1 MERYSKKPIFFVKDS
16 GGEWRRPITAFS
28 YEKKEDTKMK
38 RIFAVLTAVMMMLSL
53 ATAVAEGTLRVG
65 MECGYAPYN
74 WQQTDATEYTAVIA
88 DGNGYADGYD
98 VQIARRIAEAL
109 NMDLEV
115 VKTDWDGLIPSLVA
129 GNIDLIIAG
138 MSPTAERKMTID
150 FTDYYYQSELV
161 VVVRADGA
169 YAEATTLDELNGA
182 VICAQLNTFHDTV
195 IDQIP
200 GVVHDT
206 PRETFPAMIVALN
219 AGAIDGYVAERPGAE
234 ADVMANPGLTY
245 VQFAEGQGFVAS
257 EDDTAISIGLVYGS
271 EYRDAIN
278 DVLASISEDE
288 RVQIMLDATAR
299 QPLVA
304 E

>member
-1 MERYSKKPIFFVKDS
+1 M
-16 GGEWRRPITAFS
+16 RRLLAVLIAVLMTLTAFS
-28 YEKKEDTKMK
+28 
-38 RIFAVLTAVMMMLSL
+38 AL
-53 ATAVAEGTLRVG
+53 ADTLRVG

-74 WQQTDATEYTAVIA
+74 WQQTDANEFTAPIA
-88 DGNGYADGYD
+88 DNNGYADGYD
-98 VQIARRIAEAL
+98 VQIALRIAQDL
-109 NMDLEV
+109 GMDLAV
-115 VKTDWDGLIPSLVA
+115 VTTDWAGLIPSLLS

-150 FTDYYYQSELV
+150 FTDNYYQTELV

-169 YAEATTLDELNGA
+169 YANATSLNDLSGA

-195 IDQIP
+195 IDQIE
-200 GVVHDT
+200 GVIHDT

-245 VQFAEGQGFVAS
+245 IQFAEGQGFEAS
-257 EDDTAISIGLVYGS
+257 EDDTAIAIGLVYGS
-271 EYRDAIN
+271 PYKDAIN
-278 DVLASISEDE
+278 ETLAGISEDG
-288 RVQIMLDATAR
+288 RVQIMVDATSR

>member
-1 MERYSKKPIFFVKDS
+1 MKKLI
-16 GGEWRRPITAFS
+16 ALL
-28 YEKKEDTKMK
+28 
-38 RIFAVLTAVMMMLSL
+38 FALVLALNCVSAL
-53 ATAVAEGTLRVG
+53 AEGTLRVG

-74 WQQTDATEYTAVIA
+74 WQQTEENEFTARIA
-88 DGNGYADGYD
+88 DGSGFADGYD
-98 VQIARRIAEAL
+98 VQIARRIAQAL
-109 NMDLEV
+109 DMDLEI
-115 VKTDWDGLIPSLVA
+115 VKTEWDGLIPSVLS

-161 VVVRADGA
+161 VVVRKDGA
-169 YAEATTLDELNGA
+169 YANAKALSDLSGA

-200 GVVHDT
+200 GVIHDM
-206 PRETFPAMIVALN
+206 PRETFPAMIVALRS
-219 AGAIDGYVAERPGAE
+219 GAVDGYIAERPGAE
-234 ADVMANPGLTY
+234 ADTLANPDLTY
-245 VQFAEGQGFVAS
+245 IQFEDDAGFQAS

-271 EYRDAIN
+271 PLKDAIN
-278 DVLASISEDE
+278 QCLAGIGEDE

-299 QPLVA
+299 QPLLA

>member
-1 MERYSKKPIFFVKDS
+1 
-16 GGEWRRPITAFS
+16 
-28 YEKKEDTKMK
+28 
-38 RIFAVLTAVMMMLSL
+38 
-53 ATAVAEGTLRVG
+53 
-65 MECGYAPYN
+65 
-74 WQQTDATEYTAVIA
+74 
-88 DGNGYADGYD
+88 NGYADGYD
-98 VQIARRIAEAL
+98 VQIALRIAQDLGME
-109 NMDLEV
+109 LEV
-115 VKTDWDGLIPSLVA
+115 VKTDWEGLIPSLLS

-138 MSPTAERKMTID
+138 MSPTAKRKMTID
-150 FTDYYYQSELV
+150 FTDNYYQTELV

-169 YAEATTLDELNGA
+169 YANATSLDDLSGA

-195 IDQIP
+195 IDQIE

-245 VQFAEGQGFVAS
+245 IQFAEGQGFEAS
-257 EDDTAISIGLVYGS
+257 ADDTAIAIGLVYGS
-271 EYRDAIN
+271 PYKDAIN
-278 DVLASISEDE
+278 ETLAGISEDE

>member
-1 MERYSKKPIFFVKDS
+1 MKRLFAVLIALMLTL
-16 GGEWRRPITAFS
+16 TAFS
-28 YEKKEDTKMK
+28 
-38 RIFAVLTAVMMMLSL
+38 AL
-53 ATAVAEGTLRVG
+53 ADTLRVG

-74 WQQTDATEYTAVIA
+74 WQQTNATEFTAPIA
-88 DGNGYADGYD
+88 DGNGFADGYD
-98 VQIARRIAEAL
+98 VQIARRIAADL
-109 NMDLEV
+109 GMDLEV
-115 VKTDWDGLIPSLVA
+115 VKTDWEGLIPSLLS

-138 MSPTAERKMTID
+138 MSPTAERKTTID

-169 YAEATTLDELNGA
+169 YANAASLSDLSGA

-195 IDQIP
+195 VDQIP

-206 PRETFPAMIVALN
+206 PRETFPAMIVALS

-245 VQFAEGQGFVAS
+245 IQFAEGQGFEAS
-257 EDDTAISIGLVYGS
+257 EDDTAIAIGLVYGS
-271 EYRDAIN
+271 AYKDAIN
-278 DVLASISEDE
+278 QTLASISEDE

>member
-1 MERYSKKPIFFVKDS
+1 
-16 GGEWRRPITAFS
+16 
-28 YEKKEDTKMK
+28 MK
-38 RIFAVLTAVMMMLSL
+38 RMFALLIAAMMILS
-53 ATAVAEGTLRVG
+53 AAAAAADTLRVG

-74 WQQTDATEYTAVIA
+74 WQQTDANEFTAPIA

-98 VQIARRIAEAL
+98 VQIALRIAQAL

-115 VKTDWDGLIPSLVA
+115 VKTDWDGLIPSLNA

-169 YAEATTLDELNGA
+169 YANATALSDLSGA

-195 IDQIP
+195 IDQID
-200 GVVHDT
+200 GVIHDT

-245 VQFAEGQGFVAS
+245 IQFVDGQGFEAS

-271 EYRDAIN
+271 PYKDAIN
-278 DVLASISEDE
+278 ELLASLGEDE

-299 QPLVA
+299 QPLVS

>member
-1 MERYSKKPIFFVKDS
+1 MKKLLTVLI
-16 GGEWRRPITAFS
+16 AL
-28 YEKKEDTKMK
+28 MM
-38 RIFAVLTAVMMMLSL
+38 LTATVS
-53 ATAVAEGTLRVG
+53 AFAEGTLRVG

-74 WQQTDATEYTAVIA
+74 WQQVNETEFTAVIA
-88 DGNGYADGYD
+88 DNNGYADGYD
-98 VQIARRIAEAL
+98 VQIAKRIAADL
-109 NMDLEV
+109 GMDLEI
-115 VKTDWDGLIPSLVA
+115 VKTDWDGLIPSLNS

-161 VVVRADGA
+161 VVVRKDGK
-169 YAEATTLDELNGA
+169 YANAKSLSDLAGA

-200 GVVHDT
+200 GVIHDM

-219 AGAIDGYVAERPGAE
+219 SNAIDGYIAERPGAE
-234 ADVMANPGLTY
+234 ADIMANPGLTY
-245 VQFAEGQGFVAS
+245 IAFAEGQGFEAD
-257 EDDTAISIGLVYGS
+257 EADTAIAIGIVYGS
-271 EYRDAIN
+271 QYKDAIN
-278 DVLASISEDE
+278 ATLAGISEEE
-288 RVQIMLDATAR
+288 RVQIMVDATAR

>member
-1 MERYSKKPIFFVKDS
+1 
-16 GGEWRRPITAFS
+16 
-28 YEKKEDTKMK
+28 MK
-38 RIFAVLTAVMMMLSL
+38 RTFALIAALMLLLS
-53 ATAVAEGTLRVG
+53 ATYACAEGTLRVG

-74 WQQTDATEYTAVIA
+74 WQQVNETEFTAVIA
-88 DGNGYADGYD
+88 DNNGYADGYD
-98 VQIARRIAEAL
+98 VQIAKRIAKDL
-109 NMDLEV
+109 GMDLEI
-115 VKTDWDGLIPSLVA
+115 VKTDWDGLIPSLNS

-161 VVVRADGA
+161 VVVRKDSAFANAQSLAD
-169 YAEATTLDELNGA
+169 LSGA
-182 VICAQLNTFHDTV
+182 VVCAQLNTFHDTV

-200 GVVHDT
+200 GVIHDT

-219 AGAIDGYVAERPGAE
+219 SGAIDGYIAERPGAE

-245 VQFAEGQGFVAS
+245 LAFAEGQGFEADES
-257 EDDTAISIGLVYGS
+257 DTAIAIGIVYHS
-271 EYRDAIN
+271 EYKDAIN
-278 DVLASISEDE
+278 ATLASIGEEE
-288 RVQIMLDATAR
+288 RLQIMVDATSR

>member
-1 MERYSKKPIFFVKDS
+1 
-16 GGEWRRPITAFS
+16 
-28 YEKKEDTKMK
+28 MK
-38 RIFAVLTAVMMMLSL
+38 RIICTIL
-53 ATAVAEGTLRVG
+53 AACLLLCSCAFAEGQFRVG

-74 WQQTDATEYTAVIA
+74 WQQTKETEFTAPIA
-88 DGNGYADGYD
+88 DNNGYADGYD
-98 VQIARRIAEAL
+98 VQIALRIAQAL
-109 NMDLEV
+109 GMDLEV
-115 VKTDWDGLIPSLVA
+115 VKTDWDGLIPSLNS

-150 FTDYYYQSELV
+150 FTDNYYQSELV

-169 YAEATTLDELNGA
+169 YANATSLADLSGA

-195 IDQIP
+195 VDQIP

-245 VQFAEGQGFVAS
+245 IQFAEGQGFEAS
-257 EDDTAISIGLVYGS
+257 ADDTAIAIGLAYGS
-271 EYRDAIN
+271 PYKDAIN
-278 DVLASISEDE
+278 EALAGISEDE
-288 RVQIMLDATAR
+288 RVQIMLDATGR

>member
-1 MERYSKKPIFFVKDS
+1 
-16 GGEWRRPITAFS
+16 
-28 YEKKEDTKMK
+28 MK

-245 VQFAEGQGFVAS
+245 IQFAEGQGFVAS